1 VPGRTIVALLDGSPL
16 DEAVVRR
23 AQRLVGSG
31 RMVLYRGAADSLLNQ
46 SWLRSADMLVVGLP
60 GRRGFGADSDC
71 SIERLIELSP
81 LPVFVARVVSGRPLG
96 DRPNIL
102 VPLDGSA
109 FAEKAVPVAAN
120 LATELGGELTIL
132 QAVPL
137 AGSLPPPGAVAW
149 DVCALDILQSDAL
162 AYLNAVTNKYSLQH
176 PKVLVRVDQAARAIV
191 DAANA
196 TSLVVMATHAHP
208 RWRRMLVGSVTD
220 EVLRH
225 TGGPVVLVRGGAPF
239 GTSCGPG
246 HRASIHHG
254 QWPDERALNGLLF
267 ARHIIDRLY
276 HEEFSSTGGEAAQPA
291 GADLNSRDAATVIH
305 SRASTARTMTNSRNL
320 EK

>member
-31 RMVLYRGAADSLLNQ
+31 RIVLYRGAADSLLNQ
-46 SWLRSADMLVVGLP
+46 SWLGSADMLVVGLP
-60 GRRGFGADSDC
+60 GKRGFGATAESP
-71 SIERLIELSP
+71 IERVIASSP
-81 LPVFVARVVSGRPLG
+81 LPVFVARVVGGRPLG

-109 FAEKAVPVAAN
+109 FAEKALPVAAN
-120 LATELGGELTIL
+120 LAVELGGELTIL

-137 AGSLPPPGAVAW
+137 AGSFPPPGAAAW

-162 AYLNAVTNKYSLQH
+162 AYLNEVTKEYSLQH
-176 PKVLVRVDQAARAIV
+176 AKVLVRVGQAARAIV

-196 TSLVVMATHAHP
+196 PSLVVMATHVHP

-220 EVLRH
+220 QVLRY
-225 TGGPVVLVRGGAPF
+225 TAGPVVLVRGRAPSGTASGADQHP
-239 GTSCGPG
+239 
-246 HRASIHHG
+246 SIHHR

-267 ARHIIDRLY
+267 ARHIINRLY
-276 HEEFSSTGGEAAQPA
+276 REEFLSTSGEVAQPA
-291 GADLNSRDAATVIH
+291 GADLSSRDAATVIH
-305 SRASTARTMTNSRNL
+305 SRASTATTITSSSNL